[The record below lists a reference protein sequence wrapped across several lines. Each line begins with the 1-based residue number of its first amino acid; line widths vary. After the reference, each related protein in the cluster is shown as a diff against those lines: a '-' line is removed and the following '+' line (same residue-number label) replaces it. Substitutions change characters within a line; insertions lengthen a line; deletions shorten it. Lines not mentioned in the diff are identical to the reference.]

1 MEMFAVSFVFLIF
14 LVTIMAIGVILGRK
28 PISGSC
34 GGMAAVG
41 MESACD
47 VCGGDK
53 TKCEKESKEAS
64 EVAEKRADLAY
75 DASVK

>member
-1 MEMFAVSFVFLIF
+1 MEMMLVVFIFMLI
-14 LVTIMAIGVILGRK
+14 LVALMAIGVILGKK

-34 GGMAAVG
+34 GGMSAIG

-53 TKCEKESKEAS
+53 QKCDTEKKKVANSAS
-64 EVAEKRADLAY
+64 SNLGY
-75 DASVK
+75 DASQQ

>member
-1 MEMFAVSFVFLIF
+1 MEMMLVVFVFML
-14 LVTIMAIGVILGRK
+14 LVVVLMAVGVLLGRK

-34 GGMAAVG
+34 GGMSAIG

-53 TKCEKESKEAS
+53 QKCDTEKKK
-64 EVAEKRADLAY
+64 VAGSVSADLGY
-75 DASVK
+75 DASQK